1 MCGLQKM
8 PLVLSTQA
16 WDPQDRPG
24 PKRKKQITSKKRGI
38 TARHLGCK
46 NKLKSQKKSK
56 YHLVYAISYI
66 PPKNRIEINQIGVLD
81 GNIEVD
87 LLNALNIVLPPNK
100 NMLNVVKPVQ
110 PKKKKKKPTK
120 EEEDEIDLDEID
132 LDVDEEEKEKK
143 EKAKMVQE
151 EKDKKEQDEENA
163 LEEQYVQDM
172 KDYDLKV
179 TEVTEQYNLLLSKAT
194 TLPTLIILNHEN
206 KIIDTFKGKVKNERK
221 KNKFVSLSLSCIC
234 YIWFQT
240 NILIHIYYIYIYF
253 FLYFFNQVIRLLVL
267 NCILF

>member
-1 MCGLQKM
+1 MRGLKRLPNYVTSFTNLTDLTDSIASIQKRG
-8 PLVLSTQA
+8 LKSAVL
-16 WDPQDRPG
+16 
-24 PKRKKQITSKKRGI
+24 ITSKKRI
-38 TARHLGCK
+38 SPV
-46 NKLKSQKKSK
+46 LKGLSSDLKDQ
-56 YHLVYAISYI
+56 
-66 PPKNRIEINQIGVLD
+66 IEINQIGVLD
-81 GNIEVD
+81 GNIEVE
-87 LLNALNIVLPPNK
+87 LLNALNIVPPPNK

-120 EEEDEIDLDEID
+120 EEEDEID

-206 KIIDTFKGKVKNERK
+206 KIIDTFKGKVKNEEK
-221 KNKFVSLSLSCIC
+221 K
-234 YIWFQT
+234 
-240 NILIHIYYIYIYF
+240 
-253 FLYFFNQVIRLLVL
+253 
-267 NCILF
+267 

>member
-1 MCGLQKM
+1 MRGLKRL
-8 PLVLSTQA
+8 PNYVTSFTNLTDLTDSIASISKRGLKSAVL
-16 WDPQDRPG
+16 
-24 PKRKKQITSKKRGI
+24 ITSKKRI
-38 TARHLGCK
+38 SPV
-46 NKLKSQKKSK
+46 LKGLSSDLKDQ
-56 YHLVYAISYI
+56 
-66 PPKNRIEINQIGVLD
+66 IEINQIGVLD
-81 GNIEVD
+81 GNIEVE
-87 LLNALNIVLPPNK
+87 LLNALKIVPPPNK

-120 EEEDEIDLDEID
+120 EEEDEIDLD
-132 LDVDEEEKEKK
+132 VDEEEKEKK

-151 EKDKKEQDEENA
+151 EKDQKEQDEENA

-221 KNKFVSLSLSCIC
+221 KMKLSTLSLCI
-234 YIWFQT
+234 
-240 NILIHIYYIYIYF
+240 ILYMIS
-253 FLYFFNQVIRLLVL
+253 N
-267 NCILF
+267 